1 MSGAGTSRKRRGPV
15 PRPRGIIE
23 ENEEPF
29 DPRRRRRID
38 YEEQEIV
45 PTYRIQ
51 DVRRHPLLR
60 FQLDWDLLERLG
72 SRHRVMELLGPKLR
86 SILSVRDPQYKEL
99 VLEFH
104 CTFKF
109 KDGNFDQWNA
119 VSFSL
124 GRQMHEMSIA
134 QFGVISGFYTQE
146 EVVAEEFSTSCRG
159 VFKNRYE
166 RCMVNEDLA
175 GFWRT
180 ISNTPWSGNLV
191 NSDIRDPV
199 LRYLHKVLTTTFVG
213 RGSGENKV
221 NWKDLCCLMYMVEKR
236 PMNWAST
243 LAMCFHRHRRGGPRS
258 ALDMGPYIT
267 VIAENLGYDPVQWA
281 YTRGGPQE
289 QPPPDPDAA
298 RSMQSAIPSRYQRP
312 LHRSERVAPVHPLR
326 EPRPEVLTLDSL
338 YNRMDTGFNFLQG
351 YVSEQIGEVRQTM
364 RESFARQNQGL
375 TYMMEQTNI
384 RVPEYYSQYQHQN
397 VNTAN
402 YAQQQNMGNSSFH
415 QQSNMGSSSYHQH
428 QQYMPGSGDW
438 DSAQPYQTF
447 EEEDDE
453 DDEEDDE

>member
-1 MSGAGTSRKRRGPV
+1 
-15 PRPRGIIE
+15 
-23 ENEEPF
+23 
-29 DPRRRRRID
+29 
-38 YEEQEIV
+38 
-45 PTYRIQ
+45 
-51 DVRRHPLLR
+51 
-60 FQLDWDLLERLG
+60 
-72 SRHRVMELLGPKLR
+72 
-86 SILSVRDPQYKEL
+86 
-99 VLEFH
+99 
-104 CTFKF
+104 
-109 KDGNFDQWNA
+109 
-119 VSFSL
+119 
-124 GRQMHEMSIA
+124 
-134 QFGVISGFYTQE
+134 
-146 EVVAEEFSTSCRG
+146 
-159 VFKNRYE
+159 
-166 RCMVNEDLA
+166 MVKEDLA

-180 ISNTPWSGNLV
+180 ISNAPWSGNLV

-236 PMNWAST
+236 PMNWASI
-243 LAMCFHRHRRGGPRS
+243 LAMCFHRQRRGGPRS

-267 VIAENLGYDPVQWA
+267 VIAENLGVFERYRRDLLTVGPPVSVVSIQDLRLMGVLSQYDPVQWA
-281 YTRGGPQE
+281 YTREGPQE
-289 QPPPDPDAA
+289 QPPPDSDAA

-364 RESFARQNQGL
+364 RESFDRQNQGL
-375 TYMMEQTNI
+375 TYMMEQMNI

-415 QQSNMGSSSYHQH
+415 QQSNMGSSSYYQH
-428 QQYMPGSGDW
+428 QQYMPGSGGW